1 MSLVTFWTLVDV
13 LKSNTSTP
21 FIFIGV
27 LVVRP
32 CGVAVVTVTIVPGVD
47 PSPEIILEILIG
59 SDAKAPTISNSG
71 LWGANP
77 SEFAGNLSTS
87 LMVLDV
93 ALKAFDNLL

>member
-1 MSLVTFWTLVDV
+1 M
-13 LKSNTSTP
+13 
-21 FIFIGV
+21 
-27 LVVRP
+27 
-32 CGVAVVTVTIVPGVD
+32 TVTIVPGVD
-47 PSPEIILEILIG
+47 PSPEIIFEILIG

-77 SEFAGNLSTS
+77 SEFAGNLSIS